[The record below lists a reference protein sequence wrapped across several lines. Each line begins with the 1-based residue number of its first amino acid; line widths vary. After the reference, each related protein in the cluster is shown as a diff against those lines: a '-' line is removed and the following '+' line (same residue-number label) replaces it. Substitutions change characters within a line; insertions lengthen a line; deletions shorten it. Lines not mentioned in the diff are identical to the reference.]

1 MSTMKL
7 VTWRCSPNDLAID
20 PDQRA
25 TLVAAAERRAAKLTQ
40 LSGLSPLLTEGLT
53 VMAAGSL
60 QPAELASGAS
70 AVRDLMQTM
79 ETNGIKRLRAAG
91 FDHRTAQH
99 VSDLHTPNLM

>member
-1 MSTMKL
+1 
-7 VTWRCSPNDLAID
+7 
-20 PDQRA
+20 
-25 TLVAAAERRAAKLTQ
+25 
-40 LSGLSPLLTEGLT
+40 
-53 VMAAGSL
+53 MAAGSL